1 MRNAGLRALGAVL
14 LTSLAARLLLPGVS
28 LYLEPW
34 EVVRH
39 LHVWQ
44 LVTWIPAGASLTFLV
59 HAALVG
65 FAVSRGVPVRVWLGT
80 TFAAGLASTLLG
92 AAVPAIYSCTFTGA
106 GVGAGASLSAW
117 ASTQKGSRRWAATGL
132 SLVPA
137 LLDSAVDGTY
147 VLVPFGFAFIAAG
160 LWVRWSRRSHPQG

>member
-1 MRNAGLRALGAVL
+1 MRRNAAVAALAVL
-14 LTSLAARLLLPGVS
+14 GGSIAARLLVPSVS

-34 EVVRH
+34 EVVRKLH
-39 LHVWQ
+39 LWQ
-44 LVTWIPAGASLTFLV
+44 LVTWIPAGASLTFVV

-65 FAVSRGVPVRVWLGT
+65 FAISRGVPVKVWLGT
-80 TFAAGLASTLLG
+80 TFAAGVVSTLLA

-117 ASTQKGSRRWAATGL
+117 ASGEKGSRRVMASAV
-132 SLVPA
+132 SLVPV
-137 LLDSAVDGTY
+137 LLDVAVDGMY

-160 LWVRWSRRSHPQG
+160 LWVRWGRRSHPQG